1 VGYIIEI
8 VPGAEEEYL
17 KLPGSIQSR
26 IKQNILSLETNPR
39 PIGSR
44 KLRESSYYRIRTG
57 DSRCFLSQRSS
68 WIPACAG
75 MTRKTRC
82 NRKQSLSTTLE
93 TLKLS
98 FLGELFFMTDRC
110 GEYQPH

>member
-1 VGYIIEI
+1 
-8 VPGAEEEYL
+8 
-17 KLPGSIQSR
+17 
-26 IKQNILSLETNPR
+26 
-39 PIGSR
+39 
-44 KLRESSYYRIRTG
+44 
-57 DSRCFLSQRSS
+57 
-68 WIPACAG
+68 